1 MDFRTYIID
10 SKNKAISK
18 YSYMQRRITSKLFRL
33 QERVFSRLHH
43 EENNGQES
51 SNNSINQSR
60 EMDSSIDFLIGEEES
75 LLENNNKKTILI
87 NPIDEDEKIKNLP
100 EGSELVKITLVQ
112 GKIVE
117 KEYLTNESQKIT
129 IKF

>member
-1 MDFRTYIID
+1 MDLRTYIID
-10 SKNKAISK
+10 SKHKAISK
-18 YSYMQRRITSKLFRL
+18 YSYMQRRITSKFFRL

-43 EENNGQES
+43 EENNSQES
-51 SNNSINQSR
+51 SNNSINQSI

-75 LLENNNKKTILI
+75 LLENNNKTILI
-87 NPIDEDEKIKNLP
+87 NSIDEDEKIKNLP

-117 KEYLTNESQKIT
+117 KEYLTNESEKIT

>member
-1 MDFRTYIID
+1 MGFRTYIID
-10 SKNKAISK
+10 SKHKAISK
-18 YSYMQRRITSKLFRL
+18 FSYMQRRITSKFFRL

-43 EENNGQES
+43 EENNSQES
-51 SNNSINQSR
+51 SNNSINQSI
-60 EMDSSIDFLIGEEES
+60 EMDSSIDFLIDEYES
-75 LLENNNKKTILI
+75 LLERNNKETMVI
-87 NPIDEDEKIKNLP
+87 NSIEEDEKTKNLP

>member
-1 MDFRTYIID
+1 MDFRKYIID
-10 SKNKAISK
+10 SKHKAISK
-18 YSYMQRRITSKLFRL
+18 YSYMQRRITSKFLRL

-43 EENNGQES
+43 EENNSQES
-51 SNNSINQSR
+51 SNNSINQSI
-60 EMDSSIDFLIGEEES
+60 EIDSSIDFLIVKEES
-75 LLENNNKKTILI
+75 LLGKNNKESILI

-100 EGSELVKITLVQ
+100 EGSELVKIILVQ

-117 KEYLTNESQKIT
+117 KEYVTNESQKIT

>member
-1 MDFRTYIID
+1 MDFRTYILD
-10 SKNKAISK
+10 SKHKAISK
-18 YSYMQRRITSKLFRL
+18 YSYMQRRIASKFFRL
-33 QERVFSRLHH
+33 KERVFSRPHH
-43 EENNGQES
+43 EENNSQES
-51 SNNSINQSR
+51 PNNSINQSI

-75 LLENNNKKTILI
+75 LLEKNNKKTILI

-100 EGSELVKITLVQ
+100 EGSELVKIKLVQ

-117 KEYLTNESQKIT
+117 KEYLSNESQKIT

>member
-1 MDFRTYIID
+1 MSFRTYIIE
-10 SKNKAISK
+10 SKHKAISK
-18 YSYMQRRITSKLFRL
+18 YSYIQRRVTSKFFHL
-33 QERVFSRLHH
+33 QERFFSRLHH
-43 EENNGQES
+43 EENNSQES
-51 SNNSINQSR
+51 SYTSINQSI
-60 EMDSSIDFLIGEEES
+60 EKDSSIDFLIGEEES

-100 EGSELVKITLVQ
+100 EGSELVRIILVQ

>member
-10 SKNKAISK
+10 SKHKAISK
-18 YSYMQRRITSKLFRL
+18 YSYMQRRITSKFFRL

-43 EENNGQES
+43 EENNSQES
-51 SNNSINQSR
+51 SNNSINQSI

-75 LLENNNKKTILI
+75 LLENNNKTILI
-87 NPIDEDEKIKNLP
+87 NSIDEDEKIKNLP

-117 KEYLTNESQKIT
+117 KEYVTNESQKIT